1 MRVHFGEFALDL
13 GSRELLRGERR
24 VHLSPKAFQ
33 LLAELVASRPRAL
46 AKADLQRRLWPDTF
60 VAEANVANLA
70 GEVRAALGD
79 APRHPRFLRTVQR
92 YGYAFCGEVREE
104 GEATPPGRPSPPQVR
119 CRLIWSGGRITLDE
133 GEHVLGRSRELEAC
147 LDAPSVSRRHAR
159 LRLAEGEATLEDLGS
174 KNGTFVKGQRLT
186 APARLSDGD
195 EFRLG
200 SLRLKFRRLGPDGST
215 ETGSRA

>member
-1 MRVHFGEFALDL
+1 MRVHFDEFILDL
-13 GSRELLRGERR
+13 DSRELLRGGRR

-46 AKADLQRRLWPDTF
+46 AKADLQRRLWPRTF

-79 APRHPRFLRTVQR
+79 PPRHPRFVRTVHR
-92 YGYAFCGEVREE
+92 YGYAFCGEAREE
-104 GEATPPGRPSPPQVR
+104 GGATPQVEPSPAGSR
-119 CRLIWSGGRITLDE
+119 YRLIWTGGRVTLTE
-133 GEHVLGRSRELEAC
+133 GEYVLGRGKELEVY

-159 LRLAEGEATLEDLGS
+159 LRLAPGGSTLEDLGS
-174 KNGTFVKGQRLT
+174 KNGTFVKGQRLS
-186 APARLSDGD
+186 APAHLADGD
-195 EFRLG
+195 EIRLG
-200 SLRLKFRRLGPDGST
+200 SLRLKFRELGPEGST